1 MILRCKEQLNNHNL
15 LVNFTQIL
23 HLVER
28 SERYGCNSGE
38 GPYSILTEEWPE
50 LSPTP
55 LCSGLAAAE
64 AQCTPAVGRGF
75 LPGRAAHTT
84 EQSPHKVLPA
94 KPAAQ
99 AKGDINPASV
109 QNIAQVGIMPRAHGR
124 EPATTLHVEN

>member
-1 MILRCKEQLNNHNL
+1 MGVTQEKDRTASSLRNG
-15 LVNFTQIL
+15 
-23 HLVER
+23 R
-28 SERYGCNSGE
+28 SSAL
-38 GPYSILTEEWPE
+38 PHS
-50 LSPTP
+50 
-55 LCSGLAAAE
+55 
-64 AQCTPAVGRGF
+64 AQAWQQQKHSATPAVGRGF